1 MKWKV
6 YQKNYCAIQLRI
18 QVFSESRMGEYTI
31 HEVET
36 SPGNGEV
43 SCQITIMPTTL
54 DHVLANTCHY
64 TISTS

>member
-1 MKWKV
+1 MKRRV
-6 YQKNYCAIQLRI
+6 FQNVSCVIQLWI
-18 QVFSESRMGEYTI
+18 QVFSEGRMGEYTI

-43 SCQITIMPTTL
+43 SCKMTTMPTTL
-54 DHVLANTCHY
+54 DHVLANTYHY